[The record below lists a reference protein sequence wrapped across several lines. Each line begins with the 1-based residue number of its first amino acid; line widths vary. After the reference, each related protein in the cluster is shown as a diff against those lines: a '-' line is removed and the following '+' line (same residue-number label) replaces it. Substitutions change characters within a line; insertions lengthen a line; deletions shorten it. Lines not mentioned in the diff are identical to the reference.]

1 MKILLYAL
9 CAVIGYLLGNFSS
22 GLIIARRMGN
32 IDIRDYGSG
41 NAGTTNVLRTLGWL
55 PSVLTLL
62 GDALKGVLAALIGKW
77 IGGEAGMLVGGLFA
91 VVGHNWPALFHFR
104 GGKGMATTL
113 GVVIVAHH
121 AWALALFLPWLAI
134 VVLTRYVSV
143 ASIAMCVI
151 YPIITA
157 ILYHGKP
164 LGWLHILVF
173 ALIGLMGIF
182 GHRANIQRL
191 LKGEENR
198 LDFKKITEISRKSRH
213 GK

>member
-121 AWALALFLPWLAI
+121 ALALALFLPWLVI
-134 VVLTRYVSV
+134 VALTRYVSV
-143 ASIAMCVI
+143 ASLAMCVI

-157 ILYHGKP
+157 ILFHARP

-173 ALIGLMGIF
+173 SLIGLMGIF

-191 LKGEENR
+191 IRREENR
-198 LDFKKITEISRKSRH
+198 LDFRKISEISK
-213 GK
+213 KK

>member
-1 MKILLYAL
+1 MKFLLYAL
-9 CAVIGYLLGNFSS
+9 CAVIGYFLGNISA
-22 GLIIARRMGN
+22 GLLIARRMGN

-77 IGGEAGMLVGGLFA
+77 IGGEVGLLIGGLFA

-113 GVVIVAHH
+113 GVALVAHQ
-121 AWALALFLPWLAI
+121 AWPLLLLFLPWFVI
-134 VVLTRYVSV
+134 VALTRYVSV
-143 ASIAMCVI
+143 ASITMCVV
-151 YPIITA
+151 YPIIVA
-157 ILYHGKP
+157 IQYHARP
-164 LGWLHILVF
+164 LGWLHIVVF
-173 ALIGLMGIF
+173 SLIGAMGIF

-191 LKGEENR
+191 LKHEENR
-198 LDFKKITEISRKSRH
+198 LDFKKISEISKKKKR
-213 GK
+213 

>member
-1 MKILLYAL
+1 MKFLLYVL
-9 CAVIGYLLGNFSS
+9 CAVIGYFLGNISS
-22 GLIIARRMGN
+22 GLLIARRMGN

-55 PSVLTLL
+55 PSLLTLV
-62 GDALKGVLAALIGKW
+62 GDALKGALAALIGKW
-77 IGGEAGMLVGGLFA
+77 IGGEAGMLIGGLFA

-113 GVVIVAHH
+113 GVAIAVHH

-143 ASIAMCVI
+143 ASITMCVV
-151 YPIITA
+151 YPIFTA
-157 ILYHGKP
+157 CLCHSWP

-182 GHRANIQRL
+182 GHRANIERL
-191 LKGEENR
+191 IRREENR
-198 LDFKKITEISRKSRH
+198 LDFKKITEISRKMR
-213 GK
+213 KK